1 MEILAEKD
9 PYGFF
14 QNQRKGKY
22 MNRIAYMVIRNLFR
36 APIWFY
42 QVWKMSK
49 ESDSHTEQE
58 RYDYL
63 RKLVKTVN
71 QNGNVK
77 VEVFGTEN
85 IPKENGYVMFPN
97 HQGLYDALA
106 LIEASD
112 APFGIVIKK
121 EAYQVILVRQVVDL
135 LRGTSLDREDPRD
148 GIRVI
153 KEIGSAVKDG
163 RNYVIFPE
171 GTRSKKG
178 NEVLDFKAG
187 SFKCAVMAKCPIV
200 PVALINSFRPFDISS
215 IKHETVQI
223 HFLEPLYY
231 EQYMEMKT
239 PEIAHL
245 VHDRIQEEINKFI

>member
-1 MEILAEKD
+1 
-9 PYGFF
+9 
-14 QNQRKGKY
+14 
-22 MNRIAYMVIRNLFR
+22 MNRIAYMVFKNLFH
-36 APIWFY
+36 APSWFY
-42 QVWKMSK
+42 HVWKMSK
-49 ESDSHTEQE
+49 ENDTHTEQE

-63 RKLVKTVN
+63 RNLVKTVN
-71 QNGNVK
+71 SKGNVK
-77 VEVFGTEN
+77 VEISGLEN
-85 IPKENGYVMFPN
+85 IPEENGYVMFPN

-106 LIEASD
+106 LIEASER
-112 APFGIVIKK
+112 PFGIVIKK
-121 EAYQVILVRQVVDL
+121 EAYKIILVKQVVDL

-153 KEIGSAVKDG
+153 REIVSAVKEG

-178 NEVLDFKAG
+178 NEILDFKPG

-223 HFLEPLYY
+223 HFLKPLYY
-231 EQYMEMKT
+231 DQYMDMKT

-245 VHDRIQEEINKFI
+245 VHDKIQEEINKFI

>member
-1 MEILAEKD
+1 
-9 PYGFF
+9 
-14 QNQRKGKY
+14 
-22 MNRIAYMVIRNLFR
+22 MNRIAYMVMRNLFHV
-36 APIWFY
+36 PKWFY

-49 ESDSHTEQE
+49 ENDTHAEQE

-63 RKLVKTVN
+63 RKIVKTIN
-71 QNGNVK
+71 KNGNVK
-77 VEVFGTEN
+77 VEVFGLEN

-112 APFGIVIKK
+112 RPFGIVIKK
-121 EAYQVILVRQVVDL
+121 EAYKIILVKQVVDL

-153 KEIGSAVKDG
+153 KEIIAAVKEK

-171 GTRSKKG
+171 GTRSKKE
-178 NEVLDFKAG
+178 NEILDFKAG

-215 IKHETVQI
+215 IKQETVQI
-223 HFLEPLYY
+223 HFLPPIYY
-231 EQYMEMKT
+231 EEYKEMKT
-239 PEIAHL
+239 PEIAKQ
-245 VHDRIQEEINKFI
+245 VHDMIQTEINKFI